1 MGDEQPIEYRGR
13 AYLIFMVALV
23 LSVLCGLGVAYRN
36 PLLGETMNA
45 FVQQFSLLI
54 GVNAA
59 FVTLAAYFVILVGK
73 VKRNR

>member
-13 AYLIFMVALV
+13 AFLIFMVALL
-23 LSVLCGLGVAYRN
+23 LSILCGFGVVYQN

-45 FVQQFSLLI
+45 VVQQFSLLI

-59 FVTLAAYFVILVGK
+59 FVTLAAYLVILVGK